1 MQHALNPAPSPAA
14 RSFGLAVFED
24 KLFAVGGFRDDGES
38 STVLAS
44 VETLAC
50 ATTCS
55 WSEDNSLKVARY
67 SFVGATSAP

>member
-24 KLFAVGGFRDDGES
+24 KLFAVGGEGES
-38 STVLAS
+38 YIVLDS

-50 ATTCS
+50 ATCE
-55 WSEDNSLKVARY
+55 WSQNNSLKVARY
-67 SFVGATSAP
+67 ECVGATSAP